1 MKFEF
6 HKELVAALLLAAPT
20 AGMGSDV
27 SFAYQ
32 GLLLD
37 EKGNSLSKPNH
48 SIVFRIYDLPTG
60 GFPLWSCTRNVLLDG
75 KGQFSV
81 EISGNA
87 PSGESLSSVFAAHAS
102 SALYIGLTVDNDEGE
117 ISPRQKLMSVPKAV
131 WAADSVAAKNDMAV
145 AGSLHGA
152 AASLQSVQQA
162 RSLVV
167 SNRLECGS
175 LQVGS
180 LTNANLVVNGSINGS
195 MTGNG
200 KGTIPLRGII
210 VWSGKQTSIP
220 NGWALCDGGTYNNI
234 QTPNLLS
241 RFIVGA
247 GLGSGYEVGA
257 QNKIN
262 ESVSVTLTV
271 KQMPAHSHE
280 FKFTGGGLILSE
292 NSESKFFFCG
302 NSAPRGSTTITKST
316 ENAGSGKAYE
326 KRPPFYALCYIMRVR

>member
-1 MKFEF
+1 MKFGF
-6 HKELVAALLLAAPT
+6 HKTLVAALLLAAPT

-37 EKGNSLSKPNH
+37 EVGNQLSEPNH
-48 SIVFRIYDLPTG
+48 SIVFRIYDQPAG
-60 GFPLWSCTRNVLLDG
+60 GLPLWSCTRNVLLDG

-117 ISPRQKLMSVPKAV
+117 IAPRQKLMSVPKAV
-131 WAADSVAAKNDMAV
+131 WATDSVAAKNDMAV

-162 RSLVV
+162 RSLVA

-180 LTNANLVVNGSINGS
+180 LSNTNLVVNGSINGS

-210 VWSGKQTSIP
+210 VWSGSQASIP
-220 NGWALCDGGTYNNI
+220 PEWALCDGNEYNNI
-234 QTPNLLS
+234 KTPNLLS

-247 GLGSGYEVGA
+247 GTGSGYKVGDK
-257 QNKIN
+257 NKIN
-262 ESVSVTLTV
+262 ESVSVVLTA
-271 KQMPAHSHE
+271 KQMPAHSHD
-280 FKFTGGGLILSE
+280 FKFTGAGLVLDT
-292 NSESKFFFCG
+292 NSDPKFFFCG
-302 NSAPRGSTTITKST
+302 DSAPRDSKTITEST

-326 KRPPFYALCYIMRVR
+326 KRPPFYALCYIMRVK

>member
-1 MKFEF
+1 MKFGF
-6 HKELVAALLLAAPT
+6 HKALVAALLLAAPT

-37 EKGNSLSKPNH
+37 EVGNQLSEPNH
-48 SIVFRIYDLPTG
+48 SIVFRIYDQPAG
-60 GFPLWSCTRNVLLDG
+60 GLPLWSCTRNVLLDG

-117 ISPRQKLMSVPKAV
+117 IAPRQKLMSVPKAV
-131 WAADSVAAKNDMAV
+131 WATDSVAAKNDMAV

-162 RSLVV
+162 RSLVA
-167 SNRLECGS
+167 SNRLECGL

-180 LTNANLVVNGSINGS
+180 LSNTNLVVNGSINGS

-210 VWSGKQTSIP
+210 VWSGKEADIP
-220 NGWALCDGGTYNNI
+220 RGRALCNGETHYGI
-234 QTPNLLS
+234 KTPNLLS

-247 GLGSGYEVGA
+247 GSGSHYKVGEA
-257 QNKIN
+257 KG
-262 ESVSVTLTV
+262 EALHTL
-271 KQMPAHSHE
+271 MEDELPAHSHS
-280 FKFTGGGLILSE
+280 FNYTGGGVLWLAVNNNNDLFYCSDNPPPKE
-292 NSESKFFFCG
+292 CWLFSY
-302 NSAPRGSTTITKST
+302 ST
-316 ENAGSGKAYE
+316 ESAGSGKAHE
-326 KRPPFYALCYIMRVR
+326 NRPPFYALCYIMRVK

>member
-1 MKFEF
+1 MKFGF
-6 HKELVAALLLAAPT
+6 SKALVAALLLAAPT

-37 EKGNSLSKPNH
+37 EVGNQLSEQNH
-48 SIVFRIYDLPTG
+48 SIVFRIYDQPTG
-60 GFPLWSCTRNVLLDG
+60 GLLLWSCTRKVLLDG

-81 EISGNA
+81 ELSGNT

-117 ISPRQKLMSVPKAV
+117 IAPRQKLMSVPKAV
-131 WAADSVAAKNDMAV
+131 WATDSVAAKNDMAV

-162 RSLVV
+162 RSLVA

-180 LTNANLVVNGSINGS
+180 LSNANLVVNGSINGS

-210 VWSGKQTSIP
+210 VWSGSQASIP
-220 NGWALCDGGTYNNI
+220 PEWALCDGKEYNNI
-234 QTPNLLS
+234 KTPDL
-241 RFIVGA
+241 RDKFIVGA
-247 GLGSGYEVGA
+247 GSSYG
-257 QNKIN
+257 
-262 ESVSVTLTV
+262 VTD
-271 KQMPAHSHE
+271 
-280 FKFTGGGLILSE
+280 TGGEAAHQLTPNELPPHAHNYTFKAASLGLSMGTA
-292 NSESKFFFCG
+292 KDFFWTHSPG
-302 NSAPRGSTTITKST
+302 NGEYTASTAPVGSVYNNKPL
-316 ENAGSGKAYE
+316 GKAHE
-326 KRPPFYALCYIMRVR
+326 NRPPYYALCYIMRVQ